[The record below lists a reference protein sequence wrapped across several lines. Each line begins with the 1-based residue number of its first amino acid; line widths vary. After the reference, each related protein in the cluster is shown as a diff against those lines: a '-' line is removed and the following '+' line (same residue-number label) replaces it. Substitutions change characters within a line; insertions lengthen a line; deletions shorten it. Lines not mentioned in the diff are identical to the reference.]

1 MKKDIAKDKDTSIEH
16 DQMPAAK
23 CGRPAVGEAM
33 TPAQR
38 QQASRAKRLSEK
50 FESFPAKQINIL
62 LSPQA
67 NQALEMLA
75 SYRDKSQKALIEELL
90 IHAYAKQRDSVT
102 SHDNERLM
110 PVSENGQLRK
120 LTKDRSKL

>member
-1 MKKDIAKDKDTSIEH
+1 
-16 DQMPAAK
+16 
-23 CGRPAVGEAM
+23 M

-67 NQALEMLA
+67 TKALDMLT
-75 SYRDKSQKALIEELL
+75 SYRDKSQKVLIEELL
-90 IHAYAKQRDSVT
+90 IHAYAKQ
-102 SHDNERLM
+102 
-110 PVSENGQLRK
+110 
-120 LTKDRSKL
+120 SKEIE

>member
-1 MKKDIAKDKDTSIEH
+1 MKQDISKETLIEH

-23 CGRPAVGEAM
+23 RGRPATGKAM

-67 NQALEMLA
+67 TQALDMLTY
-75 SYRDKSQKALIEELL
+75 SRDKSQKELIEELL
-90 IHAYAKQRDSVT
+90 IHAHAKQIDVVT
-102 SHDNERLM
+102 SHDNEKLM

-120 LTKDRSKL
+120 LTKDRTKL

>member
-1 MKKDIAKDKDTSIEH
+1 MKKGTSKETSIEH
-16 DQMPAAK
+16 DQMPVAK
-23 CGRPAVGEAM
+23 RGRPATGKAM

-38 QQASRAKRLSEK
+38 QQVSRAKRLSEK

-67 NQALEMLA
+67 TQALDMLTY
-75 SYRDKSQKALIEELL
+75 SCDKSQKALIEELL
-90 IHAYAKQRDSVT
+90 IHAHAKQRDVVT
-102 SHDNERLM
+102 SHDNVKLM
-110 PVSENGQLRK
+110 PVSENAQLRK

>member
-1 MKKDIAKDKDTSIEH
+1 MKKDTSKDSPIEH
-16 DQMPAAK
+16 DQTPAAK
-23 CGRPAVGEAM
+23 CGRPATGKAM

-38 QQASRAKRLSEK
+38 QQASRAKRLSER

-67 NQALEMLA
+67 TQALDMLS

-90 IHAYAKQRDSVT
+90 IHAYANQKDDVT
-102 SHDNERLM
+102 SHDNYE
-110 PVSENGQLRK
+110 S
-120 LTKDRSKL
+120 